1 MNRDAIGG
9 TITLITAVV
18 TLVLVVAF
26 FYACRSGGTDHLREE
41 EYEDVGSAAPTER
54 PASASTATVGTN
66 PRSAVR
72 LHSA

>member
-41 EYEDVGSAAPTER
+41 EYEDVGSAQPT
-54 PASASTATVGTN
+54 PATEYVTRDS
-66 PRSAVR
+66 RSATSDCGA
-72 LHSA
+72 LFS

>member
-18 TLVLVVAF
+18 TLVLIVAF

-41 EYEDVGSAAPTER
+41 EYEDVGMA
-54 PASASTATVGTN
+54 PASEQVVAPPST
-66 PRSAVR
+66 S
-72 LHSA
+72 